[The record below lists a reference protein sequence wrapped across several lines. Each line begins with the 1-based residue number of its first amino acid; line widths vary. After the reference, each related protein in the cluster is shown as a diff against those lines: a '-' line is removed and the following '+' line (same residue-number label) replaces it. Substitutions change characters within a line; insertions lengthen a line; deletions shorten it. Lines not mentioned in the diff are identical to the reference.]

1 MGVCHKGEGSGVT
14 RCCWISG
21 QINQCKGNTTMTDDN
36 VLELNDPEQNGRLQ
50 AVLREGALW
59 QFRN

>member
-1 MGVCHKGEGSGVT
+1 
-14 RCCWISG
+14 
-21 QINQCKGNTTMTDDN
+21 MTDDN